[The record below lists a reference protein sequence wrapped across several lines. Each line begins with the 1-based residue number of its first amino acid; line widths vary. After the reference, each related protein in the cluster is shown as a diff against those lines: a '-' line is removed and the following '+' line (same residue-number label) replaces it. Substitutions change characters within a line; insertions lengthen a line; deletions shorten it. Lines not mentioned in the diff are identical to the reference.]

1 MYDDNNSVNSLQ
13 TEQPKQQEQAEP
25 SNEHRESPNVEYR
38 GEYSYSNVYPNDF
51 YKENPKKP
59 KKEKKE
65 KKGNGLF
72 GKIAVCLLLGTVF
85 GGFAGISFVA
95 VKGID
100 NYLNQEPIK
109 AVGNL
114 IGEAAQTEKT
124 EQNIGLNTNHN
135 ITAVVTDVTEVVKEV
150 MPSVVSITNKSE
162 ITENYFGRDYTQEG
176 ESSGSGIIVGEN
188 EKELLL
194 VTNYHVVANSKELSV
209 QFIDGETA
217 MAQVKG
223 TDSTMDLAVIAISLE
238 ELKESTKDTIA
249 IAKLGD
255 SDSLKVGEPA
265 IAIGNALGYGQSVT
279 TGVISALN
287 REVEMQSLDNAYET
301 TKNILIQTDA
311 AINPGNSGGALLN
324 VNGEVIGINSNKI
337 GGSVIEGMGYAIPIS
352 KAMPIMEQLMVRET
366 RMLVAES
373 QRGYLGI
380 SGVNVTSEVSE
391 IYGLPQGIYIAQ
403 VYEGTGAEKAG
414 LVKGDIITK
423 FDGVPVNSMEKLTKQ
438 LAYYGVGDTA
448 TLTIKQG
455 SPTGYQ
461 EKEVTITLGE
471 KFD

>member
-1 MYDDNNSVNSLQ
+1 MYDDNIVNDLQ
-13 TEQPKQQEQAEP
+13 PEQPKQPEQAEQ
-25 SNEHRESPNVEYR
+25 SNEYRESPTMEYR

-59 KKEKKE
+59 KKEKRE
-65 KKGNGLF
+65 KKGNGLW
-72 GKIAVCLLLGTVF
+72 GKIGVCLLLGIVF

-100 NYLNQEPIK
+100 SYLNESKTNAVSSLLKDAEEAQED
-109 AVGNL
+109 VEL
-114 IGEAAQTEKT
+114 KT
-124 EQNIGLNTNHN
+124 SKD
-135 ITAVVTDVTEVVKEV
+135 ITAVVTDVTNVVEEV

-162 ITENYFGRDYTQEG
+162 ITENYFGRDFTQEG

-194 VTNYHVVANSKELSV
+194 VTNYHVVANTKELSV

-223 TDSTMDLAVIAISLE
+223 TDSSMDLAVIAISLE
-238 ELKESTKDTIA
+238 ELKESTKEAIA

-301 TKNILIQTDA
+301 TTNVLIQTDA

-324 VNGEVIGINSNKI
+324 VNGEVVGINSNKI

-352 KAMPIMEQLMVRET
+352 KAMPIIEQLMVRET
-366 RMLVAES
+366 RMLVPES

-403 VYEGTGAEKAG
+403 VHEGTGAEKAG

-461 EKEVTITLGE
+461 EK
-471 KFD
+471 K